1 MGRKL
6 KLNYGE
12 AVISLPAAV
21 IGEAME
27 RAGKRDFRVFL
38 MICSDDR
45 LRADL
50 DAGISLAA
58 MKCGCSAEEFE
69 QSVAFWRGCGLLD
82 CGEEEREV
90 KAEAET
96 KDAILS
102 SAATE
107 RMPSYTGLELDT
119 IVREN
124 PAIVE
129 VLNEAQRI
137 LGYMFKT
144 GELNDIVAMS
154 EYLGLT
160 GEYIL
165 CAVRYGHERG
175 IKKLS
180 AIKSMVLRFMQEG
193 ITTEA
198 ALKEHI
204 ALLEKRY
211 SFEGRLR
218 KLFGLG
224 ERKLTAK
231 EAQIAA
237 SWADDGISEEL
248 LTKAY
253 EITVNNTGKPS
264 MPYTAKIIAS
274 WKERGVKTVA
284 DIDALPKKQDSKGS
298 SFDTDEF
305 FELALKRSYEKLGD
319 NK

>member
-12 AVISLPAAV
+12 AVISLPAA
-21 IGEAME
+21 ILGEAME
-27 RAGKRDFRVFL
+27 RATKRDFRVLL
-38 MICSDDR
+38 MISSDLS

-50 DAGISLAA
+50 DAGASLAA
-58 MKCGCSAEEFE
+58 MKCGCSIEEFE
-69 QSVAFWRGCGLLD
+69 QSLAFWRGCGVVTYGD
-82 CGEEEREV
+82 DEP
-90 KAEAET
+90 EAKVEA
-96 KDAILS
+96 KEAILS

-107 RMPSYTGLELDT
+107 RMPSYTGLELDS
-119 IVREN
+119 IVRGN

-129 VLNEAQRI
+129 VLNESQRI

-144 GELNDIVAMS
+144 AELNDIVAMS
-154 EYLGLT
+154 EYLGLS

-193 ITTEA
+193 ITTEG

-224 ERKLTAK
+224 DRKLTAK

-237 SWADDGISEEL
+237 SWADDELSDEL

-264 MPYTAKIIAS
+264 MPYAAKILAS

-284 DIDALPKKQDSKGS
+284 DIDALPKKQDAKGS

-305 FELALKRSYEKLGD
+305 FELALKRSYEKLGE
-319 NK
+319 KKG

>member
-6 KLNYGE
+6 KLNYGD
-12 AVISLPAAV
+12 AVVALPAAV

-27 RAGKRDFRVFL
+27 RAGKRDFRVL
-38 MICSDDR
+38 LTVCSDAG

-50 DAGISLAA
+50 DAGLALAA
-58 MKCGCSAEEFE
+58 MKCGCGVEEFE
-69 QSVAFWRGCGLLD
+69 MSLAFWRGCGILD
-82 CGEEEREV
+82 CGEEESSEV
-90 KAEAET
+90 RA
-96 KDAILS
+96 DAKESLPS

-107 RMPSYTGLELDT
+107 RMPNYTGLELDT
-119 IVREN
+119 IVRGN

-144 GELNDIVAMS
+144 AELNDIVAMS
-154 EYLGLT
+154 EYLGLS

-165 CAVRYGHERG
+165 GAVRYGHERG
-175 IKKLS
+175 LRKLS
-180 AIKSMVLRFMQEG
+180 AVKSMVLRFMQEG
-193 ITTEA
+193 ITTEE

-237 SWADDGISEEL
+237 TWADDNLSDEL
-248 LTKAY
+248 LSKAY

-264 MPYTAKIIAS
+264 MPYAAKIIAS
-274 WKERGVKTVA
+274 WKERGVKTPD
-284 DIDALPKKQDSKGS
+284 DIDTLPKKQNLRDN

-319 NK
+319 K